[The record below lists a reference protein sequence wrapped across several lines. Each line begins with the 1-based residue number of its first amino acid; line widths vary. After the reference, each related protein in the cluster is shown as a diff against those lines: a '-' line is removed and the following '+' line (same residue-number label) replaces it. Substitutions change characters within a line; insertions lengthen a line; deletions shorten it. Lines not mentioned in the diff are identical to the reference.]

1 MSMADNSSPSVN
13 SPDSE
18 PSGLSN
24 LLQVSRIILVQA
36 RDLLFDPLAADEHL
50 TYESRLMPGSTIGI
64 TPCLRAD
71 DHC

>member
-1 MSMADNSSPSVN
+1 MIIADNSTASSGIT
-13 SPDSE
+13 E

-36 RDLLFDPLAADEHL
+36 RDLLFDTLTANDHL

-64 TPCLRAD
+64 ASSP
-71 DHC
+71 